1 MEHDVAGVI
10 RQIESS
16 AQRNNMELYIDSN
29 EDSSFTVIVNS
40 KGDLGA
46 IGRIKDLK
54 SEDGQ
59 RLYFCKFDHKTYR
72 YAIDEGFKSSVIYN
86 SFKDRLFIELD
97 KSTFIDYIT
106 AR

>member
-1 MEHDVAGVI
+1 MEHDVARII

-16 AQRNNMELYIDSN
+16 AQKNNVELYIDSN
-29 EDSSFTVIVNS
+29 GDSSFTVVVNS

-46 IGRIKDLK
+46 IGRIKDFE

-59 RLYFCKFDHKTYR
+59 RLYFCKFNHKTYQ
-72 YAIDEGFKSSVIYN
+72 YAVDEGFKSSVIYN

-97 KSTFIDYIT
+97 KNTFINYIT
-106 AR
+106 SR

>member
-1 MEHDVAGVI
+1 MEHDVARVI

-16 AQRNNMELYIDSN
+16 AQKNNVELYIDSS
-29 EDSSFTVIVNS
+29 EDYNFTVILNS

-46 IGRIKDLK
+46 IGRIKDVE

-59 RLYFCKFDHKTYR
+59 RLYFCTFNHKTYR
-72 YAIDEGFKSSVIYN
+72 YAIDEGFKTSVIYN

-97 KSTFIDYIT
+97 KNTFINYIT
-106 AR
+106 SR